1 MLQLTLLPSF
11 VTNNVN
17 TYFEGVCVGGG
28 GECGGGEALSINLLK
43 AIPIL
48 FTCEEACAD
57 DQFDDESVLVGFLQ
71 TDVDTVE
78 Y

>member
-1 MLQLTLLPSF
+1 MLIPILK
-11 VTNNVN
+11 VC
-17 TYFEGVCVGGG
+17 VCVGGG
-28 GECGGGEALSINLLK
+28 GVWRGEALSINLLK

-48 FTCEEACAD
+48 FTGEEACAD
-57 DQFDDESVLVGFLQ
+57 DQFDNESVLVGFLQ

>member
-1 MLQLTLLPSF
+1 MW
-11 VTNNVN
+11 
-17 TYFEGVCVGGG
+17 GGG
-28 GECGGGEALSINLLK
+28 GECGGGEGLSINLLK